1 MRQLYRQFFL
11 IAFIEGLSYLALL
24 FIAMP
29 LKYGLGMDIVVTYVG
44 WAHGALFILYFVW
57 LARCWIDL
65 KWPFKAIV
73 TAAIAAVIPFATF
86 FLHRFLPE
94 APEA

>member
-1 MRQLYRQFFL
+1 MSQLYRQFFQ
-11 IAFIEGLSYLALL
+11 IAVIEGVSYLVLL
-24 FIAMP
+24 LVAMP
-29 LKYGLGMDIVVTYVG
+29 LKYGLGLDLVVTYVG
-44 WAHGALFILYFVW
+44 WAHGVLFVLYFIW
-57 LARCWIDL
+57 LARCWIAL

-73 TAAIAAVIPFATF
+73 IAAIASLIPAATF